1 MENMGINIRAPA
13 CDITDR
19 DVLQKVL
26 RECAESMPP
35 VKGCFQSSAVFRD
48 TFFNKMTHTDWNEA
62 LLPKVT
68 GSWNLHSLL
77 PPDMDFFVFLS
88 SLTGII
94 GSQVQANYAAG
105 NTFED
110 ALAHYRVANGQKAT
124 SIDLSAMQSEGVLA
138 DHREVFDQI
147 VNVKSLLPMSQEELF
162 AILDQYCMPGTHKA
176 QVITGLDLPA
186 SVAAKGAQEPAWMSQ
201 PTFSTLHQLS
211 STTASSTAS
220 DSSVAAQDISKLL
233 KSAKTEEESVE
244 VLATALQ
251 HKLSRYL
258 SISKEAFKVEQPL
271 HSYGVDSLVA
281 MELRNWFL
289 KVLKV
294 EVSVFEVLGGSS
306 TLSLAATIAQKLHH
320 V

>member
-1 MENMGINIRAPA
+1 MGINVQAPA

-19 DVLQKVL
+19 DMLCTVLK
-26 RECAESMPP
+26 ECAGSMPP

-48 TFFNKMTHTDWNEA
+48 TYFNKMTYKDWNGA
-62 LLPKVT
+62 LMPKVE
-68 GSWNLHSLL
+68 GSWNLHCLL
-77 PPDMDFFVFLS
+77 PHDMDFFIFLS

-94 GSQVQANYAAG
+94 GSQAQANYAAG

-110 ALAHYRVANGQKAT
+110 GLAHYRLSRGQNAT

-147 VNVKSLLPMSQEELF
+147 VNVKQLLPMSQEELF
-162 AILDQYCMPGTHKA
+162 AILDQYCRPSSNRA
-176 QVITGLDLPA
+176 QVITGLELPT
-186 SVAAKGAQEPAWMSQ
+186 SVVAKGAPEPAWMSQ
-201 PTFSTLHQLS
+201 PTFKTLHQLS
-211 STTASSTAS
+211 STTTSTTAS
-220 DSSVAAQDISKLL
+220 NSNDVAQDINKLL
-233 KSAKTEEESVE
+233 QSAESQEQSVQ
-244 VLATALQ
+244 VLVTTLQ
-251 HKLSRYL
+251 HKLSKYL
-258 SISKEAFKVEQPL
+258 SISKENFNVDQPL

-294 EVSVFEVLGGSS
+294 EVSVFEVLGGNS
-306 TLSLAATIAQKLHH
+306 TNSLAATIAQKLHS